1 MILFTSV
8 TFACDNF
15 SGSYVTSDLA
25 EYSIDQKDCASMNM
39 TDASG
44 TKTITFN
51 SVEQIIYDL
60 ELEEGRLQVF
70 ITSKL
75 NGNQWVYSEKAVMT
89 FTDGRVET
97 DKSWS
102 EVFLNT
108 TRDLVTVKHKSDGST
123 DTYIDKRE

>member
-1 MILFTSV
+1 
-8 TFACDNF
+8 
-15 SGSYVTSDLA
+15 
-25 EYSIDQKDCASMNM
+25 MNM

-108 TRDLVTVKHKSDGST
+108 ERDLVTVKHKSDGST